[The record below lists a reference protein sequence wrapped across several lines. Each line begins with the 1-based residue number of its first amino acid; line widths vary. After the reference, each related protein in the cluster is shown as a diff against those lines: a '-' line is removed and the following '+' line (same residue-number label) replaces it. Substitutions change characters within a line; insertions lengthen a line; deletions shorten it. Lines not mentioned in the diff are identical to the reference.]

1 MHNLNYRYYAII
13 AFHCSIFYIIYYMK
27 ISFIIPIYKVEEIYL
42 QKLIVSLNNQKHHK
56 MFECI
61 FIIDE
66 INPIV
71 NYTKIISNL
80 NTTISFQ
87 IIRNKTNLGSGE
99 SRNIGIDNS
108 NGEYVAFID
117 SDDYISDDFLEKIIL
132 FFNSQESDLIRI
144 NYTDNECRE
153 WMSTI
158 TNYKNFKNTIIPGWA
173 SFTMI
178 LKKDFLNKHDIRFPK
193 GYSYAEDIY
202 IFILIMCNLERWYEI
217 NDKTYH
223 YNREVRNS
231 ITTKMHKN
239 YIKSY
244 LTIKEIIRLTKTKM
258 KTKIQNKKFRF
269 YKKYIFGRLLKNMIY
284 TFLRLDRSNI

>member
-1 MHNLNYRYYAII
+1 
-13 AFHCSIFYIIYYMK
+13 MK

-153 WMSTI
+153 
-158 TNYKNFKNTIIPGWA
+158 
-173 SFTMI
+173 
-178 LKKDFLNKHDIRFPK
+178 
-193 GYSYAEDIY
+193 
-202 IFILIMCNLERWYEI
+202 
-217 NDKTYH
+217 
-223 YNREVRNS
+223 
-231 ITTKMHKN
+231 
-239 YIKSY
+239 
-244 LTIKEIIRLTKTKM
+244 
-258 KTKIQNKKFRF
+258 
-269 YKKYIFGRLLKNMIY
+269 
-284 TFLRLDRSNI
+284 